1 MSEITSTGNAVSEEY
16 MLIFFF
22 LKEARSMRDA
32 KEGQVWASSLEVKE
46 KKKKDNIVIKEPKS

>member
-32 KEGQVWASSLEVKE
+32 KEGQV
-46 KKKKDNIVIKEPKS
+46 